1 MLKIIKNSLF
11 TAALLLAIGVVQA
24 KPTESAFISSV
35 AQPGSFAQ
43 EFLLL
48 TGSDYSPSQGR
59 IYATT
64 LSNLFDNL
72 SINVYTVAGTSLTGV
87 IAGKNNADNLVA
99 SFKDA
104 ANQDVDLAGATAYK
118 VVVSGLAA
126 QSGAQFTL
134 RASFAQSLSAAPQ
147 SVSAVPEPA
156 TYAMLLA
163 GLGLIAGIARRKARQ
178 V

>member
-1 MLKIIKNSLF
+1 MLKMVKNSLF
-11 TAALLLAIGVVQA
+11 TAALLIAAGSALA
-24 KPTESAFISSV
+24 KPSEMAIFSLV

-43 EFLLL
+43 EFLVV
-48 TGSDYSPSQGR
+48 TGSDYSPSQGG
-59 IYATT
+59 IYASG
-64 LSNLFDNL
+64 LNGLFDNL
-72 SINVYTVAGTSLTGV
+72 SINVYTLAGASLTGA
-87 IAGKNNADNLVA
+87 IAGKSGANGLNANFRDN
-99 SFKDA
+99 
-104 ANQDVDLAGATAYK
+104 ANHDVDLAGATAYK

-126 QSGAQFTL
+126 QSNAQFTL
-134 RASFAQSLSAAPQ
+134 RATFAQ

>member
-11 TAALLLAIGVVQA
+11 TAALLFAVGTALA
-24 KPTESAFISSV
+24 KPSETAISSFV

-43 EFLLL
+43 EFLLV

-59 IYATT
+59 IYASS
-64 LSNLFDNL
+64 LNGLFDNL
-72 SINVYTVAGTSLTGV
+72 SINVYTLSGNSLTGT
-87 IAGKNNADNLVA
+87 ITSKNNSGNLTA
-99 SFKDA
+99 SFKDS

-118 VVVSGLAA
+118 VVVSGLAINDNA
-126 QSGAQFTL
+126 KFTL
-134 RASFAQSLSAAPQ
+134 RATFAQ